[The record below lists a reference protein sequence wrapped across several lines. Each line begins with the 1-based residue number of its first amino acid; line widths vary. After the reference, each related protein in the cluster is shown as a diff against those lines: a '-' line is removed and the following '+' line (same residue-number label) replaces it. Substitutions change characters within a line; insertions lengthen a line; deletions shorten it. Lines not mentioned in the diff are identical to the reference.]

1 MTDLKNSPTTF
12 KQRES
17 ALNLALYRGLK
28 WGVVRPLLHGVFQ
41 GKVYGQE
48 FVPKLGPA
56 LVVSNH
62 ASYFDP
68 PFLSCAMARP
78 VAFMAKEELFDVP
91 LLGQAI
97 RLYGAYP
104 VKRGSGDRGAL
115 RAAMTA
121 LDDGWLVGIF
131 LEGTRTEDGRIHDP
145 KLGAAMIAAKAQV
158 PLIPVGLIGVEQ
170 IIQADAKLP
179 QPVPLTIRIGPA
191 IAPPQRSK
199 REELAAITQACQDQ
213 IHALLAE
220 GRG

>member
-1 MTDLKNSPTTF
+1 MSDLKNSPTIP

-28 WGVVRPLLHGVFQ
+28 WGVVRPLLHGVFR

-48 FVPKLGPA
+48 FVPKRGPA

-78 VAFMAKEELFDVP
+78 VAFMAKEELFEVP
-91 LLGQAI
+91 MLGQAI

-115 RAAMTA
+115 RAAMNA
-121 LDDGWLVGIF
+121 LEDGWLVGIF
-131 LEGTRTEDGRIHDP
+131 LEGTRTEDGRIHEP

-158 PLIPVGLIGVEQ
+158 PLIPVGLIGVER
-170 IIQADAKLP
+170 IFQAESKFPHA
-179 QPVPLTIRIGPA
+179 VPLTIHIGPA

-199 REELAAITQACQDQ
+199 RQDLETVTQACQRQ
-213 IHALLAE
+213 IHSLLAQ
-220 GRG
+220 GRH

>member
-1 MTDLKNSPTTF
+1 MAA

-28 WGVVRPLLHGVFQ
+28 WGVMRPLLHGVFQ
-41 GKVYGQE
+41 GQVYGQE
-48 FVPKLGPA
+48 FVPPLGPA

-68 PFLSCAMARP
+68 PFLACAMARP
-78 VAFMAKEELFDVP
+78 VAFMAKEELFEVP
-91 LLGQAI
+91 LLSQVI

-115 RAAMTA
+115 RAALKA
-121 LDDGWLVGIF
+121 LEAGWLVGIF
-131 LEGTRTEDGRIHDP
+131 LEGTRTKDGRIYDP

-170 IIQADAKLP
+170 IFPPGSTFP
-179 QPVPLTIRIGPA
+179 QPVPLTVRIGPA
-191 IAPPQRSK
+191 IAPPQRTK
-199 REELAAITQACQDQ
+199 RQELQAVTQACQDQ
-213 IHALLAE
+213 IHALLAQ
-220 GRG
+220 GRD